1 MKDEYAGETG
11 ENMKIVLNV
20 NGFLQEADY
29 EDDFV
34 QDVLMPVLKDL
45 SDLFHRKQKR
55 LIVFLAGPPAA
66 GKSTLALF
74 LEKLSLENDS
84 LARVQALSMDGFHY
98 PNAYLDTHETVRD
111 GVPVLLRTIKGSPE
125 TYDTAAIGEALRQI
139 CRDRNAGMAC
149 TYKWP
154 AYDRTI
160 HDVVPGKYAIT
171 GEILLIEGNYLLLE
185 EPSWKE
191 LREYADE
198 TIFVQAPEEKLKDRL
213 VNRKIRGGSSRWQAE
228 DWVAH
233 TDTYNIERVLNG
245 SVKAGYQIRV

>member
-1 MKDEYAGETG
+1 MK
-11 ENMKIVLNV
+11 MVLNV
-20 NGFLQEADY
+20 NGFLQETEY

-74 LEKLSLENDS
+74 LEKLSLEDET

-98 PNAYLDTHETVRD
+98 PNAYLDSHETVRD
-111 GVPVLLRTIKGSPE
+111 GVRVLMRTIKGSPE
-125 TYDTAAIGEALRQI
+125 AYDTAAIGDALRQI
-139 CRDRNAGMAC
+139 CHDRDAGTAC
-149 TYKWP
+149 ACKWP
-154 AYDRTI
+154 GYDRTI
-160 HDVVPGKYAIT
+160 HDVVPGKYPVT

-185 EPSWKE
+185 EPPWKE

-198 TIFVQAPEEKLKDRL
+198 TVFVKAPEDKLKDRL
-213 VNRKIRGGSSRWQAE
+213 VNRKMRGGSSRQEAE
-228 DWVAH
+228 DWVVH
-233 TDTYNIERVLNG
+233 TDTHNIERILNG
-245 SVKAGYQIRV
+245 SAKAGYQIEI